1 MKRRELFVSAGAA
14 VATFVPRVPRAQS
27 KKTPVIGLLGSNSAE
42 DPAIALNLAM
52 FRRGLKQEGF
62 VEGQNVEIDY
72 RWAHGRTELLPRLA
86 AELVARP
93 VDVLVNEG
101 GTPSA
106 VVAKNATSTI
116 PIVVNCGNAVDDGLV
131 DNLARPGG
139 NLTGFSQVTTETQTK
154 AFQLLTEL
162 VPTARTV
169 GVISAG

>member
-1 MKRRELFVSAGAA
+1 MRRRDFIASVSATALWPAA
-14 VATFVPRVPRAQS
+14 ARAQV
-27 KKTPVIGLLGSNSAE
+27 KAKPVIGILGEGFPE

-72 RWAHGRTELLPRLA
+72 RWAHNRPELLPKLA

-101 GTPSA
+101 GTITA
-106 VVAKNATSTI
+106 VVAKKATSTI
-116 PIVVNCGNAVDDGLV
+116 PIVFHTSNAIDDGLV

-139 NLTGFSQVTTETQTK
+139 T
-154 AFQLLTEL
+154 
-162 VPTARTV
+162 
-169 GVISAG
+169 